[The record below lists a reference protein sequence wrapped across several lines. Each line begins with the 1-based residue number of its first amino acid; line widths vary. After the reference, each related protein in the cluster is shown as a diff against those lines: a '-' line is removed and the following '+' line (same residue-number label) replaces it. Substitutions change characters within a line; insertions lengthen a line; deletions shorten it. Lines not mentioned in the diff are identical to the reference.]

1 MTGRGLQAW
10 REQNGFS
17 QLDLAQA
24 LRVSIDTIIHWE
36 REVGSKKLP
45 PYLQVQ
51 LNALLLKKAQPA
63 AADTPP
69 IKKAAW

>member
-10 REQNGFS
+10 REQYGYS
-17 QLDLAQA
+17 QLELAQA

-36 REVGSKKLP
+36 REVGSKALP

-51 LNALLLKKAQPA
+51 LNALLQKKTQPV
-63 AADTPP
+63 DTPP
-69 IKKAAW
+69 LKKRDW